1 MLLLRVECHS
11 VLSCERLAFV
21 TRQSRFNAVS
31 HVVFTSF
38 EAYTITV
45 MKILNAAVG
54 KRAIV

>member
-11 VLSCERLAFV
+11 VFALRAFGFCHSSV
-21 TRQSRFNAVS
+21 TLQCRWSRGV
-31 HVVFTSF
+31 TSF